1 MSAQTEKYV
10 EVRGRWRLSKGP
22 SGLIRSLLTTAEYFF
37 KSRPTTLYPFEKN
50 KLPEAFRGVL
60 IYDLE
65 KCIGCGACVMACPNN
80 CLYRRRGPK
89 TEKNKPGI
97 YIAFEP
103 THCLF
108 CGLCVEACP
117 PISGALS
124 HSSVISIVSTN
135 KKILWEPWEWNA
147 FSELIKEKGWEY
159 DAIDYDRIEEYIK
172 VKAKEIKKRL
182 EERGISGGK
191 K

>member
-1 MSAQTEKYV
+1 MSSKHEKFV
-10 EVRGRWRLSKGP
+10 EVRERWRLSKGS
-22 SGLIRSLLTTAEYFF
+22 SGLLKSLMATAAYAF
-37 KSRPTTLYPFEKN
+37 KSRPTTLYPYEKN
-50 KLPEAFRGVL
+50 KLPDAFRGVL
-60 IYDLE
+60 TYDID
-65 KCIGCGACVMACPNN
+65 KCIGCGACILACPNN
-80 CLYRRRGPK
+80 CLYRRPGPK

-124 HSSVISIVSTN
+124 HSNVISIVSSR
-135 KKILWEPWEWNA
+135 KKIVWEPWEWAA
-147 FSELIKEKGWEY
+147 FTELVKEKNWDY
-159 DAIDYDRIEEYIK
+159 DALDYDRVEK
-172 VKAKEIKKRL
+172 LVKERAEIIKKRL
-182 EERGISGGK
+182 EDKKVGGK